1 MTINDIAKASGLTRR
16 AVKFYEEKGLL
27 SVPKDANGYRNYT
40 PEHLQVLKAISVYRK
55 LNVSIKDI
63 QRIIQHG
70 DDSILLQVMQAK
82 ESELQDK
89 QAELQEL
96 KDFISRRD
104 TDQAG
109 ENLEYATVAQ
119 AIRDAVPGFYG
130 RYFLHHFEPYLHMRI
145 QTEEQRK
152 AYQAIIAFWD
162 DTDIKIPLLLRVT
175 GHLMLRFLPQQ
186 TPEQMESL
194 MSARLQLYLD
204 PDPETYEKLK
214 QTVLDGYQQKRRHR
228 FHPMQNAQRRLM
240 KELQNKEYND
250 IFITN
255 MKILSPAYRQYHDAL
270 ESLNRRICAELGL
283 YYDASYHLVMKQ

>member
-40 PEHLQVLKAISVYRK
+40 PDHLRVLKAISVYRK

-104 TDQAG
+104 IDQAG

-130 RYFLHHFEPYLHMRI
+130 RYFLHHFEPYLQMRI

-175 GHLMLRFLPQQ
+175 GNLMLRLLPEK
-186 TPEQMESL
+186 TPEQMERIVSE
-194 MSARLQLYLD
+194 SLQLYLD

-214 QTVLDGYQQKRRHR
+214 QTVLDGYQQQRRR
-228 FHPMQNAQRRLM
+228 FHPLQNAQRRLM
-240 KELQNKEYND
+240 KELQNKGYHD
-250 IFITN
+250 IFIPY

-270 ESLNRRICAELGL
+270 TRLNSRICTELGL
-283 YYDASYHLVMKQ
+283 YYDASYHLVMKP